1 MSSTP
6 PEDHSNSKTTSA
18 TTSAFQ
24 KKRSRRVSFAENTIH
39 IFERDEESGSIPDE
53 DGGSSDRDSVQLFR
67 NESEGD
73 DEEEEEEEGS
83 PFFRVVRSPSSGG
96 STVGSATSN
105 DDDNFFGPV
114 STSFIRRNL
123 SDSAA
128 SDDNHEQTMDST
140 AFSMHFRSI
149 AGSVS
154 DGELVTSTPTGPTPS
169 SVPSNTGSSMPLTIG
184 NKPNDRPNVSYS
196 NLSSG
201 TTSNDM
207 SLVGEYHNKYNYGN
221 LSPALNAL
229 LT

>member
-73 DEEEEEEEGS
+73 DDDEEEEEEGS
-83 PFFRVVRSPSSGG
+83 LFFRVVRSPSSGG

-105 DDDNFFGPV
+105 D
-114 STSFIRRNL
+114 
-123 SDSAA
+123 
-128 SDDNHEQTMDST
+128 
-140 AFSMHFRSI
+140 
-149 AGSVS
+149 
-154 DGELVTSTPTGPTPS
+154 
-169 SVPSNTGSSMPLTIG
+169 
-184 NKPNDRPNVSYS
+184 
-196 NLSSG
+196 
-201 TTSNDM
+201 
-207 SLVGEYHNKYNYGN
+207 
-221 LSPALNAL
+221 
-229 LT
+229 